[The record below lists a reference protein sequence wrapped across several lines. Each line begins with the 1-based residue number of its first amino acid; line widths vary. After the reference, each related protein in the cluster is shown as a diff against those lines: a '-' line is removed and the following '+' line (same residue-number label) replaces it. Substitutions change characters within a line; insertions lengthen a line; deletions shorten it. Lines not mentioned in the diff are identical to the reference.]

1 MSSEAEADNVVLR
14 HLRELRIHMDARF
27 DEHTLR
33 FVKLE
38 ARMSDVEGIT
48 RTTLTEVVGVARR
61 LDHVEKDLRVVERLT
76 DLEGQLAELRRRMD
90 S

>member
-1 MSSEAEADNVVLR
+1 MSSEAESDKLVLR
-14 HLRELRIHMDARF
+14 HVRELRVHLDARL
-27 DEHTLR
+27 DATDIRL
-33 FVKLE
+33 VKLE
-38 ARMSDVEGIT
+38 ARVSDVEGIT